1 MFVFLDPRQP
11 ARASRTAEFMALFR
25 ALESC
30 RRPRGERLFEDPLA
44 VAFLRPPLRLAV
56 LLAQVPLLGRI
67 VPWFID
73 SRWPGA
79 RSSGVARTRLIDD
92 LLVAALGEGVDQVV
106 LLGAGFDCRAH
117 RLPGIERTRVFEI
130 DRPATLRAK
139 QARLRRRLPRLP
151 DHVVF
156 VEADLEDQDLESALR
171 VAGFSPIARSFF
183 VWEGVTNYLT
193 ADAVDATLRRVAAV
207 ATPGSRLLFTYV
219 HGGLLDGSIT
229 FPGGRRLSRTLRRIG
244 EPWTFGLDPAEVS
257 GFLAQRGFRL
267 LEDWGAADYRAR
279 YLGRGADRLRGYE
292 FYRAALA
299 EACPGRLGRAPL
311 DARPASRESTG
322 GRACRR

>member
-30 RRPRGERLFEDPLA
+30 RPGGERLFEDPLA
-44 VAFLRPPLRLAV
+44 VGFLRPRLRLAV

-67 VPWFID
+67 VPGFID

-92 LLVAALGEGVDQVV
+92 LLAAALGDGVDQVV

-117 RLPGIERTRVFEI
+117 RLPGIDRARVFEI
-130 DRPATLRAK
+130 DRPVTLRAK
-139 QARLRRRLPRLP
+139 QAHLRRRLPRQP

-156 VEADLEDQDLESALR
+156 VEADLETQDLEPALR
-171 VAGFSPIARSFF
+171 CAGFSPDTRSFF

-193 ADAVDATLRRVAAV
+193 AEAVDATLRRIAAV
-207 ATPGSRLLFTYV
+207 AAPGSRLLFTYV
-219 HGGLLDGSIT
+219 HRGLLDGSIA
-229 FPGGRRLSRTLRRIG
+229 FPGGHRLSRTLRRIG

-257 GFLAQRGFRL
+257 GFLVQRGFRL

-299 EACPGRLGRAPL
+299 EPGPGRLGRVPL
-311 DARPASRESTG
+311 DALPAPRESTG
-322 GRACRR
+322 GHACPR

>member
-1 MFVFLDPRQP
+1 
-11 ARASRTAEFMALFR
+11 MALFR

-30 RRPRGERLFEDPLA
+30 RRPRGERLFQDPLA

-67 VPWFID
+67 VPRFID
-73 SRWPGA
+73 YRWPGA

-92 LLVAALGEGVDQVV
+92 LLAAALAGGVQQVV

-117 RLPGIERTRVFEI
+117 RLPGIDRSRVFEI
-130 DRPATLRAK
+130 DRPATLAAK

-151 DHVVF
+151 GHVVF
-156 VEADLEDQDLESALR
+156 VEADLEHEDLEPVLR
-171 VAGFSPIARSFF
+171 TAGFDPSACAFF

-193 ADAVDATLRRVAAV
+193 TDAVDATLRRVAAL
-207 ATPGSRLLFTYV
+207 AAPGSRLLFTYV
-219 HGGLLDGSIT
+219 HRGLLDGSIA

-279 YLGRGADRLRGYE
+279 YLGRRADRLRGYE

-299 EACPGRLGRAPL
+299 EARPGRLGRAPL
-311 DARPASRESTG
+311 DARPAPRESTG
-322 GRACRR
+322 GHTCPR

>member
-1 MFVFLDPRQP
+1 MFVLFNDHPP
-11 ARASRTAEFMALFR
+11 TRASRTAEFMALFR
-25 ALESC
+25 ALESY

-44 VAFLRPPLRLAV
+44 IAFLRPPLRLAV
-56 LLAQVPLLGRI
+56 LLARVPLVGRV
-67 VPWFID
+67 VPGFID
-73 SRWPGA
+73 YRWPGA

-92 LLVAALGEGVDQVV
+92 LLAGALGEGVDQVV

-117 RLPGIERTRVFEI
+117 RLHGIDRSRVFEV
-130 DRPATLRAK
+130 DRSATLGAK

-171 VAGFSPIARSFF
+171 SAGFSPITRSFF

-193 ADAVDATLRRVAAV
+193 ADAVDATLRRVAAL
-207 ATPGSRLLFTYV
+207 AAPGSRLLFTYV
-219 HGGLLDGSIT
+219 HRGLLDGSIA
-229 FPGGRRLSRTLRRIG
+229 FAGGRRLSRTLRRIG
-244 EPWTFGLDPAEVS
+244 EPWSFGLDPAEVS

-267 LEDWGAADYRAR
+267 LEDWGAADYRSR

-299 EACPGRLGRAPL
+299 EACPGRLGGAPL
-311 DARPASRESTG
+311 DARPAPREGIG
-322 GRACRR
+322 GHACPR